1 MIQEEKQLGHNPTPE
16 VVVMALRSDSGRSST
31 ASYKSN
37 PKPVCTHC
45 GKTGH
50 TMEKCY
56 RLHGFPPG
64 FKFTKNRNASAH
76 VASTDQEDQSTPV
89 LSILQEQCQNL
100 ISSLQ
105 SQNFMSNPVLINQVS
120 ASQPNSLLISNFSGK
135 IIADLP
141 HLSSLH
147 IPYVQHTSCHST
159 TCSSFSNSWIL
170 NTGATDHMVSSIS
183 LLTTITS
190 CVHIKIHLPNGEHV
204 IATHIGTVTLTA
216 GFILTKPPS
225 NRLKRKKKL
234 IS

>member
-1 MIQEEKQLGHNPTPE
+1 MTLVEVLKLVTSQIRNQFANIVAKLVTQWRSVLGYM
-16 VVVMALRSDSGRSST
+16 VFLQDSNLPRT
-31 ASYKSN
+31 EMN
-37 PKPVCTHC
+37 LLMP
-45 GKTGH
+45 
-50 TMEKCY
+50 
-56 RLHGFPPG
+56 
-64 FKFTKNRNASAH
+64 H

-105 SQNFMSNPVLINQVS
+105 SQNFMSNPVSINQAS
-120 ASQPNSLLISNFSGK
+120 ASQPNSSLISNFSGK

-190 CVHIKIHLPNGEHV
+190 SVHIKIHLPNGEHV

-234 IS
+234 RRQSRSTSFR